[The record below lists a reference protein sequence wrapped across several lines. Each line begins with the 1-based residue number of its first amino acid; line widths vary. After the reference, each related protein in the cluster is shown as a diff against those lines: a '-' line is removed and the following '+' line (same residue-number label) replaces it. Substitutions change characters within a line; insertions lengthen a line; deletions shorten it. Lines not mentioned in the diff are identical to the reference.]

1 MRQIYKANKAVTTL
15 SCGWITMTEELSES
29 IQLLL
34 RGREY
39 PTQTRRVIGWLS
51 DLATLIGGGDSPQF
65 PSDFYGF
72 AYPGIEDYK
81 STDRCWHN

>member
-1 MRQIYKANKAVTTL
+1 MRSKTSKNNMRQIYKANKAVTTL

-39 PTQTRRVIGWLS
+39 PTQTRTVIEECRSGSKRSL
-51 DLATLIGGGDSPQF
+51 Q
-65 PSDFYGF
+65 
-72 AYPGIEDYK
+72 EDVAVE
-81 STDRCWHN
+81 SSVDVD